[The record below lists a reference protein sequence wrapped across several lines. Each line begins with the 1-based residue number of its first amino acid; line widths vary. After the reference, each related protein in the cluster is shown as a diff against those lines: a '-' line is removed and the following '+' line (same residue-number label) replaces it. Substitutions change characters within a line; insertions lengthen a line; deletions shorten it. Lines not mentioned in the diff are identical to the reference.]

1 MRKRVSKREKIL
13 LAALHVFANYG
24 YEKARMKDIAEN
36 AGIGKSTIYEYFK
49 NKEELFRELVDF
61 LFRDLE
67 EYTISSVN
75 PEDPPVEKIC
85 SIITAFAEYMT
96 NMPYGT
102 VSETMAITLDI
113 FDQSIRSKIVDLRPI
128 YQRES
133 EALVQII
140 QEGIQNN
147 KLKTNIP
154 PESIA
159 SIIVAFLDGLLTQWL
174 LFPDQV
180 DINER
185 VKEFCSLLRKGL
197 S

>member
-1 MRKRVSKREKIL
+1 
-13 LAALHVFANYG
+13 
-24 YEKARMKDIAEN
+24 MKDIALE

-49 NKEELFRELVDF
+49 NKEELFKELVDF

-67 EYTISSVN
+67 EYTFTSVN
-75 PEDPPVEKIC
+75 PDAPPVDKIC
-85 SIITAFAEYMT
+85 SIITSFAEYMSR
-96 NMPYGT
+96 MPYGT

-113 FDQSIRSKIVDLRPI
+113 FDQSIRTKIVDLRPI

-133 EALVQII
+133 EALVRII
-140 QEGIQNN
+140 QDGVRNN
-147 KLKTNIP
+147 KIKTNIP

-180 DINER
+180 DINKR
-185 VKEFCSLLRKGL
+185 VEEFCSLLRKGL
-197 S
+197 G